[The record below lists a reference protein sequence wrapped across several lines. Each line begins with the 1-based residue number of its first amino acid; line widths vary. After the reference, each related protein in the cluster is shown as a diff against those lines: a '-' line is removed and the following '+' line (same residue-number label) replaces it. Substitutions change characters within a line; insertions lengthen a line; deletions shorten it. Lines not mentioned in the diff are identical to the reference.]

1 MPAQNSKPI
10 KGSWKVGEFAGIA
23 VYLHSTFLILVAW
36 IMFVYWNAG
45 HSIRAMISGVMFTL
59 ALFACVVLHEFGHA
73 LTARH
78 YGIRTEDIT
87 LLPVGGV
94 SRLEHVPDQ
103 PNQEF
108 FIALMGPVVS
118 VSVAILLF
126 LVLRLAGASVSVRSI
141 SPSNWTAASFLA
153 RLMIANATL
162 AVFNLVPAFPMD
174 GGRIFRALLA
184 HYVGHEKAT
193 TIAAGVGHGLAVLFA
208 LLGLFTNPFLVL
220 IALFIWI
227 GASQEATMAQMKS
240 ALEGVSARQI
250 MVTDFISLS
259 PDHTLDRVVDLVLH
273 GTQQDFPVVGNGR
286 LAGMLGNKELL
297 EGLSQRGP
305 ESSIAESMRREFQ
318 VLSVEDRLP
327 AMLEKLQNSN
337 RLVLP
342 VVEHGEVVGLF
353 TADNLA
359 EFVMVQSALKRYP
372 TPPGDMGKSPRVTR
386 VTSGIHE
393 RQSPVQE
400 RSDEARV
407 LRRT

>member
-1 MPAQNSKPI
+1 MPTQESKSI
-10 KGSWKVGEFAGIA
+10 RGSWKIGEFAGIA

-36 IMFVYWNAG
+36 VMFVYWNAG

-87 LLPVGGV
+87 LLPIGGV
-94 SRLEHVPDQ
+94 SRLERVPDQ
-103 PNQEF
+103 PKQEF
-108 FIALMGPVVS
+108 FVALMGPVVS
-118 VSVAILLF
+118 VCIAILLF
-126 LVLRLAGASVSVRSI
+126 LVLRLAGTSVSVYSI
-141 SPSNWTAASFLA
+141 SLSNWTAASFLA

-184 HYVGHEKAT
+184 QHVGHEKAT
-193 TIAAGVGHGLAVLFA
+193 TIAAGVGRGLAVLFA
-208 LLGLFTNPFLVL
+208 LLGLFTNPFLAL

-227 GASQEATMAQMKS
+227 GASQEATMARMKS
-240 ALEGVSARQI
+240 ALEGVSARRI
-250 MVTDFISLS
+250 MVTDFISL
-259 PDHTLDRVVDLVLH
+259 PPEDTLDRVVDLLLH
-273 GTQQDFPVVGNGR
+273 GTQQEFPVVENGR
-286 LAGMLGNKELL
+286 LTGMLGNKELL

-305 ESSIAESMRREFQ
+305 KSPIGESMRRKFE

-337 RLVLP
+337 RRVLP
-342 VVEHGEVVGLF
+342 VVDHGELVGLF

-372 TPPGDMGKSPRVTR
+372 TPPRNVAKSPRVTV
-386 VTSGIHE
+386 VTSDVPD
-393 RQSPVQE
+393 RQSQ
-400 RSDEARV
+400 
-407 LRRT
+407 